1 MEAKPRFRVERDS
14 MGEVKVPFEA
24 YYGAQT
30 QRALE
35 NFQVSGIRFPKGF
48 IRALAI
54 VKLAACKAN
63 WKLGLLDERKANA
76 IAQAARE
83 VVEGR
88 FDDMFPLDI
97 FQTGSG
103 TSTNMNMNEVIANR
117 AAEILGG
124 RRGDSSLVHPNDD
137 VNMSQSTN
145 DVFPTAIHIA
155 SLQAIRKNLLPS
167 LKTLALTLRR
177 KAREFEEIVKP
188 GRTHLQDAVPVT
200 LGQEFGA
207 YATMMEKGIRRIRRV
222 EDSLAEL
229 PLGAT
234 AVGTGLNADPS
245 FAQLAIEEINRI
257 TGLKFRQAKDRFEAL
272 MARDACVELS
282 GALRDV
288 AISLMKIANDLRLM
302 ASGPRTGLAEIE
314 LPALQPGSS
323 IMPGKVNPVV
333 PEVVCMVAAQVLG
346 KDLTIAIAGQSG
358 LLELNVMMPIIALNL
373 LQSIELLANAVR
385 LLDTKCIAGIKA
397 NQKRCLE
404 MAEKSLALVTVLT
417 PIIGYDKAAIIVRK
431 AIEGEKSLR
440 EVVVEEGFLTEEEAR
455 EILDPRKLVRGG
467 RLHKERERWE
477 TQA

>member
-1 MEAKPRFRVERDS
+1 
-14 MGEVKVPFEA
+14 
-24 YYGAQT
+24 
-30 QRALE
+30 
-35 NFQVSGIRFPKGF
+35 
-48 IRALAI
+48 
-54 VKLAACKAN
+54 
-63 WKLGLLDERKANA
+63 
-76 IAQAARE
+76 
-83 VVEGR
+83 
-88 FDDMFPLDI
+88 
-97 FQTGSG
+97 
-103 TSTNMNMNEVIANR
+103 
-117 AAEILGG
+117 
-124 RRGDSSLVHPNDD
+124 
-137 VNMSQSTN
+137 
-145 DVFPTAIHIA
+145 
-155 SLQAIRKNLLPS
+155 
-167 LKTLALTLRR
+167 
-177 KAREFEEIVKP
+177 
-188 GRTHLQDAVPVT
+188 RTHLQDAVPVT

>member
-1 MEAKPRFRVERDS
+1 
-14 MGEVKVPFEA
+14 
-24 YYGAQT
+24 
-30 QRALE
+30 
-35 NFQVSGIRFPKGF
+35 
-48 IRALAI
+48 RALAI

-76 IAQAARE
+76 IAQAAWE

-88 FDDMFPLDI
+88 FDDMFPLDV

-124 RRGDSSLVHPNDD
+124 RKGDSSLVHPNDD

-145 DVFPTAIHIA
+145 DVFPTAIHLA
-155 SLQAIRKNLLPS
+155 SLKALRENLLPN
-167 LKTLALTLRR
+167 LEALALTLRR
-177 KAREFEEIVKP
+177 KATEFEDIVKP

-207 YATMMEKGIRRIRRV
+207 YATMIDEGIRRIRRV
-222 EDSLAEL
+222 ENSLAEL
-229 PLGAT
+229 PIGAT
-234 AVGTGLNADPS
+234 AVGTGLNADPR
-245 FAQLAIEEINRI
+245 FAQFAIEEINRI
-257 TGLKFRQAKDRFEAL
+257 TGLNFRMAKDRFEAL
-272 MARDACVELS
+272 MARNACVELS
-282 GALRDV
+282 GALRGI
-288 AISLMKIANDLRLM
+288 AISFMKIANDLRLM

-333 PEVVCMVAAQVLG
+333 PEVVCMVAAQILG

-373 LQSIELLANAVR
+373 LESIELLANAAR
-385 LLDTKCIAGIKA
+385 LLGGKCIAGIKA
-397 NQKRCLE
+397 NRKRCLE
-404 MAEKSLALVTVLT
+404 MAERSLALVTALT
-417 PIIGYDKAAIIVRK
+417 PIIGYEKAAMIVHK
-431 AIEGEKSLR
+431 AIEEEKSLR
-440 EVVVEEGFLTEEEAR
+440 EVVIEEGLLTEEEAQ
-455 EILDPRKLVRGG
+455 EILDPRRLVRGG
-467 RLHKERERWE
+467 RLHKGRKG